1 MTQSRRRFVSAVGV
15 GAISGLA
22 GCLRLGLGPDDG
34 SGGDQGVP
42 PGDDSVPPG
51 GVAFPGMDSIGFSYD
66 VFQGQFASPVSTKVS
81 LFDLG
86 ESVEFDTAGGL
97 FYKPETVRVQWLED
111 ANITA
116 TSGTRASDY
125 QSNLAAQ
132 VGLEGGY
139 GFFKG
144 SLDFQFNER
153 QRRSTVF
160 NFVTQTDQYD
170 IALLT
175 LDPSVP
181 VRDLLRE
188 RATADLE
195 TLEPAVLF
203 DRYGTHYLHSLIVGA
218 AATYSA
224 ATNTT
229 RYSSDVD
236 YTVAAEMSY
245 RGATGQL
252 SAEQQTQYGEAI
264 EEFRKASTIEV
275 HARGGQAEFAGKIV
289 DGLYDDWRESIR
301 QNLVFVSLNPDS
313 LRPLWE
319 LCENPVRRAQLEAA
333 YEGYAGGF
341 APEADPTIAPVYGY
355 LVDNPRRWY
364 FSLSTSDMPSNGWEL
379 ENNPFFYVSTVP
391 EEGRV
396 PVYRQSAPNPI
407 RYKLSVD
414 PTGRNGWS
422 DESDSEP
429 VWYAYPPDD
438 GDGPGREAIYG
449 YVSPFRPGEAG
460 WFYNVRDEDRGW
472 NRREL
477 AFFGDDVDGV
487 S

>member
-1 MTQSRRRFVSAVGV
+1 VDEG
-15 GAISGLA
+15 
-22 GCLRLGLGPDDG
+22 
-34 SGGDQGVP
+34 
-42 PGDDSVPPG
+42 VPPG
-51 GVAFPGMDSIGFSYD
+51 GVAFPGLDSIGFSYD
-66 VFQGQFASPVSTKVS
+66 VFRGQFASPESTKIA
-81 LFDLG
+81 LFKLG
-86 ESVEFDTAGGL
+86 EPVEFDTAGGL

-111 ANITA
+111 ANIVA

-132 VGLEGGY
+132 AGLAGGY

-144 SLDFQFNER
+144 SLEFQFNET

-175 LDPSVP
+175 LDPNVP

-188 RATADLE
+188 RTTADIE
-195 TLEPAVLF
+195 TLEPTVLF
-203 DRYGTHYLHSLIVGA
+203 ERYGTHYLHSLIVGA

-229 RYSSDVD
+229 RYSSNVGL
-236 YTVAAEMSY
+236 TVAAEMSY

-252 SAEQQTQYGEAI
+252 SAEQRTQYGEAI
-264 EEFRKASTIEV
+264 KEFREASTIKV

-289 DGLYDDWRESIR
+289 DGNYDDWRQSIR
-301 QNLVFVSLNPDS
+301 QNLVFVSLNDDS
-313 LRPLWE
+313 LQPLWE
-319 LCENPVRRAQLEAA
+319 LCEDPTRRTELKTA
-333 YEGYAGGF
+333 YERYADGF
-341 APEADPTIAPVYGY
+341 TPEPEPTIAPVYGY

-364 FSLSTSDMPSNGWEL
+364 FSLSRSDKPSNGWVL
-379 ENNPFFYVSTVP
+379 ENEPFFYVSTAP
-391 EEGRV
+391 GDGRV
-396 PVYRQSAPNPI
+396 PVYRQSAPEPI

-429 VWYAYPPDD
+429 VWYAYPPDT
-438 GDGPGREAIYG
+438 GDAPGREAIYG

-460 WFYNVRDEDRGW
+460 WFYNVRDEPRGW
-472 NRREL
+472 DRREL

-487 S
+487 